1 MFSYNAF
8 ISEAQNGW
16 KNAGANSLLLIQ
28 DPEGRPWGTTQSG
41 ISESEMA
48 KESQIAIEGAWGNL
62 EKEIKTLDKVVIYIG
77 SHGAERAIELAQK
90 SEISSDKVVFVLCD
104 CNIGLKLRTIKNC
117 GYDRAQQIMCECGGR
132 STMSQIFRTFME
144 TGNLGA

>member
-1 MFSYNAF
+1 MKIAMFSYNAF

-48 KESQIAIEGAWGNL
+48 KESQIAIEGA
-62 EKEIKTLDKVVIYIG
+62 
-77 SHGAERAIELAQK
+77 
-90 SEISSDKVVFVLCD
+90 
-104 CNIGLKLRTIKNC
+104 
-117 GYDRAQQIMCECGGR
+117 
-132 STMSQIFRTFME
+132 
-144 TGNLGA
+144 